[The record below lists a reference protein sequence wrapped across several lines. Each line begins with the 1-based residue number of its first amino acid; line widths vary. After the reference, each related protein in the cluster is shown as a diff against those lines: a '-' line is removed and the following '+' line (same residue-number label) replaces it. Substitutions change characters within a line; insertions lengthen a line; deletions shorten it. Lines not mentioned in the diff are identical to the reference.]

1 MKENEY
7 IVITDNMEDETLANL
22 RERTDIKIYFR
33 NSATDEIVDIDSKEV
48 EYFQENDG
56 EFVVSEEHAETVDKI
71 KTITVN
77 INILAENNIRYVS
90 IPWENSIYSG
100 ELETYTDA
108 GENMIIDLEEITK
121 EKLEEY
127 IENFDSN
134 EEVLMWWENG
144 IDKAHEKG
152 VPFNNIKDHYDDY
165 EAYLKNLRSVAQQLL

>member
-56 EFVVSEEHAETVDKI
+56 EFIVSEEHQDIVDKM
-71 KTITVN
+71 KTITIN
-77 INILAENNIRYVS
+77 INILAENNINLIS
-90 IPWENSIYSG
+90 IPWENFIYSG
-100 ELETYTDA
+100 ELETYTNA
-108 GENMIIDLEEITK
+108 GEDMIICLEEITK

-127 IENFDSN
+127 IENFDIN

-144 IDKAHEKG
+144 IHKAHEKG